1 MDKKMDGKYISQD
14 ENFEEYDTE
23 KLTEKS
29 KDKEFEKW
37 TGVGNMGSRSFVE
50 ENKIKIILGVIAV
63 VIVAFAAQHFYYMIQ
78 AKKQANEYEQML
90 EEAEH
95 NTQNI
100 IVTDNISV
108 EKATIMEAMK
118 DAKELVVYKYYYT
131 DVGEYSKDRNF
142 KLFQSKISVPFTTDK
157 TLYTYTGTI
166 SAGVDLAKLDEDNFK
181 INDEKE
187 KITIT
192 LPKPKIL
199 YHVIDDKKFQTYN
212 VNNSVFTNSDLK
224 DYKDFERKLK
234 SEQEEKLK
242 ENDEFWDEVRN
253 NTKKAIKDLL
263 TLSGQIND
271 YTIDFEWE

>member
-95 NTQNI
+95 NSI
-100 IVTDNISV
+100 IH
-108 EKATIMEAMK
+108 
-118 DAKELVVYKYYYT
+118 
-131 DVGEYSKDRNF
+131 
-142 KLFQSKISVPFTTDK
+142 K
-157 TLYTYTGTI
+157 TL
-166 SAGVDLAKLDEDNFK
+166 L
-181 INDEKE
+181 
-187 KITIT
+187 
-192 LPKPKIL
+192 
-199 YHVIDDKKFQTYN
+199 
-212 VNNSVFTNSDLK
+212 
-224 DYKDFERKLK
+224 
-234 SEQEEKLK
+234 
-242 ENDEFWDEVRN
+242 
-253 NTKKAIKDLL
+253 
-263 TLSGQIND
+263 
-271 YTIDFEWE
+271 

>member
-1 MDKKMDGKYISQD
+1 
-14 ENFEEYDTE
+14 
-23 KLTEKS
+23 
-29 KDKEFEKW
+29 
-37 TGVGNMGSRSFVE
+37 
-50 ENKIKIILGVIAV
+50 
-63 VIVAFAAQHFYYMIQ
+63 
-78 AKKQANEYEQML
+78 
-90 EEAEH
+90 
-95 NTQNI
+95 
-100 IVTDNISV
+100 
-108 EKATIMEAMK
+108 MEAMK

-224 DYKDFERKLK
+224 DYKDFERKLRIWDKGIGLTNSLILAIRIKGDQK
-234 SEQEEKLK
+234 SF
-242 ENDEFWDEVRN
+242 DIVRTN
-253 NTKKAIKDLL
+253 QRLHDRL
-263 TLSGQIND
+263 
-271 YTIDFEWE
+271 